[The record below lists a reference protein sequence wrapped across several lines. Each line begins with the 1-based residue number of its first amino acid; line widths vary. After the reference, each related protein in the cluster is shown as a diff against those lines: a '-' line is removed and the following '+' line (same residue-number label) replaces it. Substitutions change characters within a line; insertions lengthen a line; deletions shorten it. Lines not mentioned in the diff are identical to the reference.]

1 MKYQLLRWACASLG
15 LAVLSAGCKQT
26 EPSSDTSTATI
37 AAKAPPSGGAQ
48 VSQPSTQ
55 TGSGSNSDPGIV
67 PMGGAAI
74 SPVTNPGA
82 VDGEGSN
89 VGQMAK
95 EKAKT
100 AAEKS
105 SQTDPTQTTDDN

>member
-1 MKYQLLRWACASLG
+1 
-15 LAVLSAGCKQT
+15 
-26 EPSSDTSTATI
+26 
-37 AAKAPPSGGAQ
+37 
-48 VSQPSTQ
+48 
-55 TGSGSNSDPGIV
+55 
-67 PMGGAAI
+67 MGGAAI